1 MSNSVGKKD
10 GFTIIEVMLFLALT
24 GLVFVGVVGG
34 TNGNLAKERYRDS
47 VQDIANQLKTI
58 YTDVR
63 NVEIPVHSNTNPC
76 VPQGQ
81 GWAGTVD
88 TLERNRGRTICAV
101 YGRIVSIYAD
111 QDGKTHIQSTTVFGN
126 DYLELTEKIRNADKT
141 VKYTDIWPGS
151 GYYIN
156 GQDQH
161 GDKHKQAADLST
173 LSDLDLYKILKVDYA
188 KGYNGPRSTGASA
201 LDFELKD
208 YQPQWGATIVK
219 KQKAGEAKQ
228 NLRAFIL
235 IVRSPVSGVVHTYV
249 NELDLDAETENGYA
263 ANMKGDLN
271 RALGY
276 DGVIGAAYTTPR
288 LQDMLTGPNEA
299 MKKQELRLCID
310 SSNET
315 AYGGQRRMIKI
326 AKDAHNETG
335 VELVNFDMASE
346 EDMCQ

>member
-1 MSNSVGKKD
+1 MSNSVGKKE

-63 NVEIPVHSNTNPC
+63 NVEIPAHSAADNPC
-76 VPQGQ
+76 VPQGH
-81 GWAGTVD
+81 GWVGTVD
-88 TLERNRGRTICAV
+88 SLERNRGRTICAV

-111 QDGKTHIQSTTVFGN
+111 QGGKTHIQSTTVFGN
-126 DYLELTEKIRNADKT
+126 DYLELAEKIRNADKT
-141 VKYTDIWPGS
+141 VKYTDIWPGAS
-151 GYYIN
+151 YYIN
-156 GQDQH
+156 GQDRY
-161 GDKHKQAADLST
+161 GDKNKQAADLST
-173 LSDLDLYKILKVDYA
+173 LSDLDLYKILNVDYV
-188 KGYNGPRSTGASA
+188 KGSNSPHTTVASA
-201 LDFELKD
+201 LGFELKD
-208 YQPQWGATIVK
+208 NQPQWGATIVK

-249 NELDLDAETENGYA
+249 NELDLDAETENDYA
-263 ANMKGDLN
+263 SNMKSDL
-271 RALGY
+271 RFAILGS
-276 DGVIGAAYTTPR
+276 TPR
-288 LQDMLTGPNEA
+288 LQSMLTGPNEA

>member
-63 NVEIPVHSNTNPC
+63 NVEIPAHSNTNPC
-76 VPQGQ
+76 VPQGH
-81 GWAGTVD
+81 GWVGTVD
-88 TLERNRGRTICAV
+88 TAERNRGRTVCAV
-101 YGRIVSIYAD
+101 YGRIVSIYSD
-111 QDGKTHIQSTTVFGN
+111 QGGKTHIQSTTVFGH

-141 VKYTDIWPGS
+141 VKYTDIWPDGP

-161 GDKHKQAADLST
+161 GDKNKQAADLST
-173 LSDLDLYKILKVDYA
+173 LSDLDLYKILNVDYV
-188 KGYNGPRSTGASA
+188 KGYYSPHTIGASA
-201 LDFELKD
+201 LDFEFKD

-249 NELDLDAETENGYA
+249 NELNLDAETEYDYA
-263 ANMKGDLN
+263 ANMKGNLN
-271 RALGY
+271 RAFFG
-276 DGVIGAAYTTPR
+276 DTPR
-288 LQDMLTGPNEA
+288 LLEMLTGPNEA

-310 SSNET
+310 FSSET

-346 EDMCQ
+346 EDTCQ